1 MCPHGFRATAST
13 ILDNM
18 GYRQEWI
25 GRQLAHEEP
34 NLVKASYKRD
44 LYRMYLPERRK
55 MMQDWADYLDRLR
68 QDDPARRNVG
78 NAEVAGTDTAVEE
91 SPC

>member
-25 GRQLAHEEP
+25 ERQLAHEEP
-34 NLVKASYKRD
+34 NLVKAAYKRD
-44 LYRMYLPERRK
+44 VYRMYLPERRK

-68 QDDPARRNVG
+68 QGDPARKEVG
-78 NAEVAGTDTAVEE
+78 DDDVAGTGTAVEE
-91 SPC
+91 